1 MRRFL
6 LSLLASAVAVATG
19 FAHFVYLVPAKDG
32 KAVTVVFSDD
42 LAPDENVPVEK
53 IASLKLTARVAG
65 KDTPVECKTGKHE
78 LTAALP
84 ADAKVSFGTVTYG
97 LSTRG
102 DKPSL
107 LVYHPKVVLT
117 GATEKDATVGE
128 KAVVE
133 VVPVTADGKTKF
145 RLLAAG
151 KPVADAEGS
160 VLLPDGKKEKLKT
173 DKDGFTTA
181 FAGAGRYAAWLRHTE
196 AKAGEADGKKYD
208 EVKHYATLVVDV
220 K

>member
-6 LSLLASAVAVATG
+6 LSLLASAAAVATG

-32 KAVTVVFSDD
+32 QTVTVVFSDSLD
-42 LAPDENVPVEK
+42 PDENVAIDK
-53 IASLKLTARVAG
+53 IASLKLTARVG
-65 KDTPVECKTGKHE
+65 GTDTPVECKTGKHE
-78 LTAALP
+78 LTAALA
-84 ADAKVSFGTVTYG
+84 ADAKVAFGTVTYG

-107 LVYHPKVVLT
+107 LVYHPKAVRA
-117 GATEKDATVGE
+117 GATGKEATVGE
-128 KAVVE
+128 KAAVE
-133 VVPVTADGKTKF
+133 VVPVSADGKTRF
-145 RLLAAG
+145 RLLAGG

-160 VLLPDGKKEKLKT
+160 VLLPDGKKEKLTT
-173 DKDGFTTA
+173 DADGFTAA
-181 FAGAGRYAAWLRHTE
+181 FAGAGRYAVWLRHTE

-208 EVKHYATLVVDV
+208 EVKHYATLVADV